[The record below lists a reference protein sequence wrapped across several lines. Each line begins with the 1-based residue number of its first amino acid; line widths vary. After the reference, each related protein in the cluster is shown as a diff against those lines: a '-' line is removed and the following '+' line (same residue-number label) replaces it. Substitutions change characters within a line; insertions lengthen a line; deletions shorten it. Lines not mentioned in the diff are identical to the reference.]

1 MATVPSLEAEAKL
14 LTAGYFRELNNLV
27 AATKRAAQQ
36 MNQALSGAGATGGMN
51 QANAAFAAQAK
62 AAENSRKA
70 IIANG
75 EMIARQEKN
84 RYTSQL
90 AEVKRAGKEQTQ
102 IEEQTAREQKANR
115 TAFINEAKA
124 LADTYYANQKAA
136 DKSFGKILTAQAD
149 EVNAERV
156 RNNQEYYA
164 QQKALAREYHN
175 QQKTATTSFN
185 REQKALA
192 DQYTS
197 AITQSAK
204 NAAIATTNL
213 AQITKQSAP
222 VFASAAQNLGGIG
235 IGMQAITGPAAALQS
250 QITKTASGVK
260 NLNTLTTQT
269 SGALNSMIGHIGS
282 FLLRFSAFTIG
293 AGVLI
298 RGLFGVLSTMRE
310 VVTEG
315 IRFNNFLEQG
325 KISLAAIL
333 ASTRDIGTA
342 QGQVVTTA
350 QAYPLFLGKAAAL
363 QREILIR
370 NIETLGTAEDLQ
382 LVTQRVLAFSA
393 DQKATDEDRLQLSQN
408 ILNAAKLL
416 GLNNEQIATEA
427 RQILTLER
435 NQGQTILQ
443 SLGITAQQLRI
454 FKQQGTLVEELNR
467 RLQAYSVIAKDIALT
482 WDGLTSSAQTFVSLF
497 TAEAFRS
504 TFEGLKQTLV
514 GFFQELRRLSEA
526 GDMPLLNLSDENL
539 QAVGRT
545 AANFVASFIN
555 GMASMTNA
563 VITFVSDTRGA
574 LETLAFIFGLVADAI
589 KGVLLPLDG
598 LSKLVAA
605 STAIYTTYR
614 DTLATLY
621 AVLLNSAEGF
631 IRSARGADEWKRS
644 VNDAFATL
652 ESRLRDIASLAATGA
667 GVGALLGFLLG
678 IPSIGPVAGAMAGA
692 KIGAAVGTFV
702 AGIDAALSKLKS
714 VNAAEEMIPDIEA
727 LSSQIKKLAGEQPKN
742 AKDLEVLTS
751 ALKNSQEAI
760 NVLQQQAKE
769 NLTGEELQ
777 QVTELLTMA
786 SDALGLLTGN
796 LEKSKKGLDEN
807 ADFAS
812 KLATA
817 QERAAQSSRQL
828 AEAIAD
834 ITGNVQMFREARLD
848 EIQKEYEKAVV
859 AAKGNQQLIIAAAA
873 LAATER
879 KRLEIEVTQ
888 KFIEQEKKRT
898 DILLAGLQ
906 AQNALAKA
914 QADARGTVL
923 GARISTLQQE
933 LQFLQDKSGTLEEQ
947 IALTRQLGE
956 LEVERAE
963 AALESI
969 QIELRGITEQIDKG
983 QELIRHYEFLKQ
995 STANPVEIVQYETRL
1010 LELQNQVLA
1019 LRTQLTK
1026 LGGEQ
1031 VAAQAAV
1038 GQAAAQANKNLKDM
1052 TTTTIR
1058 FGDVFRNSLSQ
1069 VFNALVQ
1076 GTLDVKDAFRSLG
1089 IAIIGAFVDAFAE
1102 ALAAKSGFDVIL
1114 KNNVSGIG
1122 GMFKNVGSGIQQF
1135 IGGALKTVGVDVD
1148 LIKNGIRELSGA
1160 FGSAGSAAGGFK
1172 SIIHGIGPVVAGAI
1186 GAIAGSGLGSLLGI
1200 RGSSEAKLGGHIGG
1214 TVGGI
1219 AGSIIGNILLPGI
1232 GGPIGSFLGS
1242 LAGELFGSF
1251 IGGLFAHTPTKGT
1264 QIRKAVASWFE
1275 EIDVAFADEIKSK
1288 KYFFKET
1295 KNLADEMFGGDFLA
1309 ASKQIL
1315 TDKVGPD
1322 LAKQLQAV
1330 GIFVTKD
1337 LAGDL
1342 DKDLEQTA
1350 TTFGNLL
1357 VANLGE
1363 KAIPAALA
1371 DIIDKAGIG
1380 FADVVSAMNE
1390 AFQAGQI
1397 GIEFYKGALEG
1408 AISLFLTDLP
1418 AAIDASRLA
1427 NESLTEEG
1435 ILDLDRFQKKVED
1448 NVAAYN
1454 LLKSAIEDALR
1465 VRFESED
1472 ATGED
1477 VAAAFKETIIT
1488 AIADAV
1494 VEGFIE
1500 GFIRAA
1506 LAEGPIAEALGKVTD
1521 LINKYVK
1528 GEIDLDTFRVELT
1541 EAMKAVKPEID
1552 RIAIALGIASDE
1564 LIDILVD
1571 AGVLPGIFADAADSA
1586 QELVDKI
1593 TELNDQIESLSKQRI
1608 DIRVNLLNDLE
1619 RIGAIPRGSSARARV
1634 AALQPGIDYLNTGG
1648 PLTPIGTR
1656 SGFGALT
1663 DKQLSTAI
1671 EDLREYRTAVLD
1683 LHDATAA
1690 DIQDNLDATIDAIH
1704 AEYDAKRDAIDA
1716 QIDALQ
1722 DEKDMIREAYEDRI
1736 DALQR
1741 EKDAVQDAF
1750 RTRIDALQ
1758 TELDIAEDFQKVAE
1772 NLQETINRLVVGDRS
1787 ALTGVEQL
1795 NFLQRQA
1802 SQLRSQLAGAA
1813 EGDRPA
1819 LMEELADVLEQMLG
1833 LDIFQRPSPE
1843 YLMLFTAIVQEIE
1856 ALRDQ
1861 AKAAGADVQSIEEQ
1875 ILATEQQ
1882 MESTLDSIDA
1892 QIETTRNQMDA
1903 ALKAVDNQIEQLRKE
1918 AEALSQQEQA
1928 AVEAAQAV
1936 ADAQLQALREETT
1949 RNLQN
1954 LADLEDQ
1961 LLTEQIR
1968 RLESQRAIL
1977 EAQLIELVG
1986 VEQATAMLADP
1997 QGALIVTL
2005 AHINITLASLDT
2017 TLAQIVPAQMGYSNP
2032 SLTGTTLFAGHKGE
2046 QVYIGPPGGNKS
2058 TVVFSPTFVT
2068 NFQGPANV
2076 SGGMQAGRGMSQV
2089 LINEWNSGPLG
2100 KLVRTYVDQKT
2111 GGH

>member
-1 MATVPSLEAEAKL
+1 MATVPSLDAEARL

-36 MNQALSGAGATGGMN
+36 MNQALAGATGGTTGGTRN
-51 QANAAFAAQAK
+51 T
-62 AAENSRKA
+62 A
-70 IIANG
+70 I
-75 EMIARQEKN
+75 
-84 RYTSQL
+84 SQ
-90 AEVKRAGKEQTQ
+90 V
-102 IEEQTAREQKANR
+102 
-115 TAFINEAKA
+115 
-124 LADTYYANQKAA
+124 
-136 DKSFGKILTAQAD
+136 
-149 EVNAERV
+149 
-156 RNNQEYYA
+156 A
-164 QQKALAREYHN
+164 QQ
-175 QQKTATTSFN
+175 
-185 REQKALA
+185 
-192 DQYTS
+192 
-197 AITQSAK
+197 
-204 NAAIATTNL
+204 
-213 AQITKQSAP
+213 AQVAGQAVANVTKQSQQATR
-222 VFASAAQNLGGIG
+222 AMNQTATAAGGVNR
-235 IGMQAITGPAAALQS
+235 QLRQ
-250 QITKTASGVK
+250 
-260 NLNTLTTQT
+260 TQT
-269 SGALNSMIGHIGS
+269 YTQSILSHIGS
-282 FLLRFSAFTIG
+282 FALRFTAFTVA
-293 AGVLI
+293 AGFLI
-298 RGLFGVLSTMRE
+298 RGLFGILGAMRDI
-310 VVTEG
+310 VTEG

-325 KISLAAIL
+325 RISLAAIL

-574 LETLAFIFGLVADAI
+574 LEALAFIFGLVGDAI

-631 IRSARGADEWKRS
+631 LRSARGADEWKRS
-644 VNDAFATL
+644 VNDAFAVL

-742 AKDLEVLTS
+742 AKDLEALTS

-812 KLATA
+812 KLAAA

-859 AAKGNQQLIIAAAA
+859 AAKGNQQLIVAAAA

-947 IALTRQLGE
+947 IALTKQLGE

-969 QIELRGITEQIDKG
+969 QIELRGTTEQIDKM
-983 QELIRHYEFLKQ
+983 QELIRHYEFLIQ
-995 STANPVEIVQYETRL
+995 STANPVEIVQYKTRL

-1058 FGDVFRNSLSQ
+1058 FGDVFRNSLAQ

-1122 GMFKNVGSGIQQF
+1122 GIFKNLGGGIQQF
-1135 IGGALKTVGVDVD
+1135 LGGALKAVGVDLTILKANASIFGQD
-1148 LIKNGIRELSGA
+1148 LLALFSGGGSITNAVKSFGGVLHGLGSVASGA
-1160 FGSAGSAAGGFK
+1160 LGGLLGK
-1172 SIIHGIGPVVAGAI
+1172 
-1186 GAIAGSGLGSLLGI
+1186 GLGSLLG
-1200 RGSSEAKLGGHIGG
+1200 LGGSPEASLGGTIGG
-1214 TVGGI
+1214 IVGGI
-1219 AGSIIGNILLPGI
+1219 AGSFF
-1232 GGPIGSFLGS
+1232 GPIGSFLGS
-1242 LAGELFGSF
+1242 LGGELFGSF

-1264 QIRKAVASWFE
+1264 QIRKAVASWFD

-1295 KNLADEMFGGDFLA
+1295 KNLADEMFGGDFLQ
-1309 ASKQIL
+1309 ASKKIL

-1337 LAGDL
+1337 IAGKL

-1350 TTFGNLL
+1350 TTFGNML

-1363 KAIPAALA
+1363 DAIPAALA

-1380 FADVVSAMNE
+1380 FADVVEAMNE

-1397 GIEFYKGALEG
+1397 GIEFYQGALEG

-1528 GEIDLDTFRVELT
+1528 DEIDLDTFGTELAL
-1541 EAMKAVKPEID
+1541 AMKAVKPEID
-1552 RIAIALGIASDE
+1552 RIATALGIASDE
-1564 LIDILVD
+1564 LIDLLQG
-1571 AGVLPGIFADAADSA
+1571 AGILPGGFDDAADSA
-1586 QELVDKI
+1586 QGLVDKI
-1593 TELNDQIESLSKQRI
+1593 AELNDQIEALSKQRI

-1648 PLTPIGTR
+1648 PLTVQGTR
-1656 SGFGALT
+1656 SGFASLT

-1683 LHDATAA
+1683 LYDATAA

-1704 AEYDAKRDAIDA
+1704 AEYDAKRDAIEA

-1903 ALKAVDNQIEQLRKE
+1903 ALKAVDNQIEQLRKD

-1928 AVEAAQAV
+1928 AVEAAQAA
-1936 ADAQLQALREETT
+1936 ADAQLQALRDETT

-1961 LLTEQIR
+1961 LLSEQIR
-1968 RLESQRAIL
+1968 RLEAQRAIL
-1977 EAQLIELVG
+1977 EAQLIELTD
-1986 VEQATAMLADP
+1986 VETATAMLADP